1 MENDYLRQKIWEEI
15 LDRNLCGADE
25 ETGNRPCDDGM
36 ICFKCE
42 DKFWQDLYEKK
53 CLEAGIY

>member
-36 ICFKCE
+36 ICFKTV
-42 DKFWQDLYEKK
+42 KYT
-53 CLEAGIY
+53 